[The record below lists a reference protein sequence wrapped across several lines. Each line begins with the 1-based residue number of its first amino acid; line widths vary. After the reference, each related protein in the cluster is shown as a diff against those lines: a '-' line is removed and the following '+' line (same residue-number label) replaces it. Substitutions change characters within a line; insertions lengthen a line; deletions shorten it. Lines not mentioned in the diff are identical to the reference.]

1 MNSFCYSLAMNST
14 PDAAA
19 AFSENLGEVL
29 RKHGVQEALRHL
41 NAGVPHRYTAVF
53 VLDGD
58 LLRNLYMVDKLGEAR
73 PEQLAVVPLGSSFC
87 QFVLRDGRLCTEDSR
102 DERLLDGSPY
112 QGMVI
117 AYHGVP
123 LTHGDGRLAGTLC
136 HFDLVRQSLS
146 EAQFERLQQAARLLS
161 EHVLRAAS
169 PRLPDQP
176 GATA

>member
-1 MNSFCYSLAMNST
+1 MNSFCYISSMNLT
-14 PDAAA
+14 TDAAA
-19 AFSENLGEVL
+19 APYQDLGEVL
-29 RKHGVQEALRHL
+29 RQRGVQEALRCL
-41 NAGVPHRYTAVF
+41 NAEVPHRYTAVF

-87 QFVLRDGRLCTEDSR
+87 QFVLRDGLLCTEDSR
-102 DERLLDGSPY
+102 EERLLDGSPY

-146 EAQFERLQQAARLLS
+146 EAQFERLQQAGRLLS
-161 EHVLRAAS
+161 DPVLRAAA
-169 PRLPDQP
+169 Q
-176 GATA
+176 GEGG